1 MHPYRRGQRTTGRGA
16 STSVGL
22 MAAAAFPTRCAQLR
36 QIDTSRP
43 WTATAQITNTSTEM
57 MSSAQNG

>member
-1 MHPYRRGQRTTGRGA
+1 VVVLSALAAGLVLNRAVPGA
-16 STSVGL
+16 L
-22 MAAAAFPTRCAQLR
+22 PTRCAQLR